1 MHYFNRKCH
10 YILLIHMVYHSIM
23 EKLSSLSDSKNL
35 EGMKRYGIR
44 TKSALGVPMPE
55 IRKLAREAGK
65 DNALAEKLWSSGVHE
80 ARILASLV
88 DEPEKVKE
96 EQMDN
101 WARDFN
107 SRDVCDQVCMNLFDK
122 TPYAY
127 RKAREW
133 SRRDEEFVKRAAF
146 ALIAALAVHDKEADD
161 ERFINLLPVM
171 VRESTDERNFVKK
184 AVNWALRQTGKRN
197 AVLNSLAVR
206 AAWEMQKKDSPSAKW
221 IASDALKELTSEKVK
236 KKLSLT

>member
-65 DNALAEKLWSSGVHE
+65 DHALAEKLWSSGVHE

-107 SRDVCDQVCMNLFDK
+107 SWDVCDQVCMNLFDK

-206 AAWEMQKKDSPSAKW
+206 AAREMQKKDSPSAKW